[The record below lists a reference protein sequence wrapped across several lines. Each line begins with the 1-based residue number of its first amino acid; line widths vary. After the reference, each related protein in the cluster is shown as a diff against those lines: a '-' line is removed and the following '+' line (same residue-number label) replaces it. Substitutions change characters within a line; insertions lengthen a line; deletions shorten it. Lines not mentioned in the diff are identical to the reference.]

1 MGQRNYCV
9 IALIIASVWST
20 SAGAAYV
27 GNPIANIGG
36 TDGSPPLVIIG
47 QFNSTAP
54 EATSTATFPSD
65 GIINDVQL
73 YSGGTGLNFT
83 VYTLGQA
90 GLDAL
95 GNQQFKFLTGSTFT
109 TTGSGAEQF
118 PMSVAV
124 QAGDLL
130 AFSGQ
135 GPVYSLTGNDATY
148 QTKGGTDFVAT
159 PPTVGGTYSFGT
171 NSNAANYVYIPVI
184 HSGGVQQAARTY
196 AFGVD
201 VSAPGAHDVEVVSDD
216 TWRTSKT
223 SPPAGWN
230 TNVNFDDSDAA
241 GWQSAFKSPSGNN
254 IWYGSN
260 KSGQSPN
267 NAWFR
272 HVFTLNGPVSSAS
285 ATVFFDDNGQF
296 YLNGHLLVDDTG
308 GGASSFDL
316 TSIDPSF
323 FVIGENLLA
332 VHGVDTE
339 APFSNIGIDL
349 TLTEVPEPS
358 SVAMVGAVAVLLRR
372 RGRQRPQFS

>member
-1 MGQRNYCV
+1 MGKRNYWA
-9 IALIIASVWST
+9 IAIAISGVWGS
-20 SAGAAYV
+20 SAAAAFV

-36 TDGSPPLVIIG
+36 SDGDAPLVLIG

-54 EATSTATFPSD
+54 GATSTASFLSD
-65 GIINDVQL
+65 GTINDVQL
-73 YSGGTGLNFT
+73 YSGGVGLNFT
-83 VYTLGQA
+83 VYTIQQA

-95 GNQQFKFLTGSTFT
+95 GNQQFKFLSGSTFT

-118 PMSVAV
+118 PMSVPV

-130 AFSGQ
+130 AFSGR
-135 GPVYSLTGNDATY
+135 GPVYSLPGSDATY
-148 QTKGGTDFVAT
+148 QTNGGTQFVAV
-159 PPTVGGTYSFGT
+159 PPTVGSTYSFGI
-171 NSNAANYVYIPVI
+171 NSSAANYVYIPVI

-201 VSAPGAHDVEVVSDD
+201 VSAPGTHDVEIVTDA

-230 TNVNFDDSDAA
+230 TDLDFDDSDAA
-241 GWQSAFKSPSGNN
+241 GWQNAFKSPSGNN

-260 KSGQSPN
+260 MSGQSPN

-272 HVFTLNGPVSSAS
+272 HVFTLDGPVSNAS
-285 ATVFFDDNGQF
+285 GTVFFDDNGQL

-316 TSIDPSF
+316 DSIDPSF

-332 VHGVDTE
+332 AHGVDTE
-339 APFSNIGIDL
+339 APFSNIGLDLKL
-349 TLTEVPEPS
+349 TLVPEPS
-358 SVAMVGAVAVLLRR
+358 SLALVAAASFLLRR
-372 RGRQRPQFS
+372 RTR